1 MVGVGI
7 ISYINT
13 PRGLKVGNCVWASK
27 VADSLKNKFYG
38 SRKDKEEN
46 KAFVKYATKI

>member
-13 PRGLKVGNCVWASK
+13 PKGLKVGNCVWASK
-27 VADSLKNKFYG
+27 IVDSMKKRFYS
-38 SRKDKEEN
+38 SRKE
-46 KAFVKYATKI
+46 I

>member
-13 PRGLKVGNCVWASK
+13 PKGLKVGKCVWALK
-27 VADSLKNKFYG
+27 IVDSMKRRFYG
-38 SRKDKEEN
+38 TRKDAEEN
-46 KAFVKYATKI
+46 NAFKKYNTKM